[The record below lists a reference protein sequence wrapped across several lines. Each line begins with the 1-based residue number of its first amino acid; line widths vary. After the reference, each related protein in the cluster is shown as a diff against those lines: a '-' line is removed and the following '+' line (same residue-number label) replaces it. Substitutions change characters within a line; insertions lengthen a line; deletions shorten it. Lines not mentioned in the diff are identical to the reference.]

1 MKPDGFL
8 AIGQT
13 YTLNG
18 EDVYRVTETPRGQI
32 FLKNLNRSAVWKKL
46 NSGIRQGYAEG
57 FLVDGR
63 TLDPFGYEI
72 DGGELIDWKDTTWG
86 CAGKSGFLVDD
97 LKPCG
102 VKAVV
107 VDMGEWSLTSG

>member
-1 MKPDGFL
+1 MNPDEFL

-18 EDVYRVTETPRGQI
+18 EDVYRVTETPRGLI
-32 FLKNLNRSAVWKKL
+32 FLKNLNRSSTWKKQG
-46 NSGIRQGYAEG
+46 SGIRQGYAEG

-63 TLDPFGYEI
+63 TLDPFGYDI

-86 CAGKSGFLVDD
+86 CAGKTGFLVDD
-97 LKPCG
+97 LRPCE
-102 VKAVV
+102 VETAV
-107 VDMGEWSLTSG
+107 VDMGEGSPGSE